1 MAEPPATA
9 SGAIIAALVLI
20 GAVGGA
26 FFGQSSAG
34 MIGGAAIGIMLAVLL
49 WLRERRRI
57 GR

>member
-9 SGAIIAALVLI
+9 SGAIIAALVLV

-26 FFGQSSAG
+26 FLGQPSAG
-34 MIGGAAIGIMLAVLL
+34 ILGGAGLGVVLAVLL